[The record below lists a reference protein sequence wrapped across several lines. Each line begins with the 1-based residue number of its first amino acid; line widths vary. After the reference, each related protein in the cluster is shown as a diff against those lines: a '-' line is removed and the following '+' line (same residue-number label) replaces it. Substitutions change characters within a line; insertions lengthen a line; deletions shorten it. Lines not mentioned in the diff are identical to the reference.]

1 MAIVRA
7 AERSDVGDIREFRG
21 YVQRWELPLIFSDT
35 SAARTRLGEK
45 YVDIRGGTRL
55 GNVTATEIVWS
66 ASSLQNL
73 VLFQLPDGSSSTMR
87 IKDFV
92 IITHYVTQ
100 TAAVLRTAED
110 DVSAH
115 WNHLPLIITP
125 RDPHRTSR
133 TISPYQ
139 VSARPLGEDKCNR
152 SNAPARLCGL
162 KAALAPRYPR
172 ATMPPSRKRQLPAQL
187 HLLRHPYPLQ
197 RGRRIPPRG
206 SRRHAVGR
214 GMFLGLLTMRGRH
227 GPSDPRIR
235 KMS

>member
-1 MAIVRA
+1 MRA

-35 SAARTRLGEK
+35 GDARTQLGEK

-92 IITHYVTQ
+92 IITHYVNQ

-115 WNHLPLIITP
+115 WNQIPLIMTP

-133 TISPYQ
+133 TISPYR
-139 VSARPLGEDKCNR
+139 VLARPSGEGIDNR

-162 KAALAPRYPR
+162 KPALAPRYPR
-172 ATMPPSRKRQLPAQL
+172 ATMPTSHKRQNPAQL
-187 HLLRHPYPLQ
+187 HLLWHPYPLQ
-197 RGRRIPPRG
+197 RGQKSPPRR
-206 SRRHAVGR
+206 SRRHSGGR
-214 GMFLGLLTMRGRH
+214 GMLLTMRGRH
-227 GPSDPRIR
+227 SPGDPRIR
-235 KMS
+235 KMSR